1 MTRAIVIV
9 ILSLTLFAWAQ
20 TQAAQNSRS
29 AAEQPCHCAASEAG
43 IADQQ
48 QEAAELA
55 RTVAS
60 LQARM
65 TMLRNDAGSLSN
77 QQVRDALQVDAE
89 MWASVIQLLQSHAE
103 RLQQRGASTAPSH

>member
-1 MTRAIVIV
+1 MTRAIVIA

-20 TQAAQNSRS
+20 TEAGQDRRS
-29 AAEQPCHCAASEAG
+29 AAGQPCHCAASEAE
-43 IADQQ
+43 IADQH

-55 RTVAS
+55 RTIAS

-77 QQVRDALQVDAE
+77 QQVRDALQVEAE
-89 MWASVIQLLQSHAE
+89 MWASVIQLLQNRAD

>member
-9 ILSLTLFAWAQ
+9 MLSLTLFAWAQ
-20 TQAAQNSRS
+20 TEAAQNSRR
-29 AAEQPCHCAASEAG
+29 AAGPPCHCAASQAE
-43 IADQQ
+43 IADQR
-48 QEAAELA
+48 QEAAELT

-89 MWASVIQLLQSHAE
+89 MWASVIQLLQNQAD
-103 RLQQRGASTAPSH
+103 RLQQRGASNAPSH

>member
-1 MTRAIVIV
+1 MTREIVFV
-9 ILSLTLFAWAQ
+9 MLSLTLFAWPQ
-20 TQAAQNSRS
+20 TETARSRS
-29 AAEQPCHCAASEAG
+29 AAEPACHCAASPAE
-43 IADQQ
+43 IADQR
-48 QEAAELA
+48 QEAAELT

-65 TMLRNDAGSLSN
+65 TMLRNNAGSLSN

-89 MWASVIQLLQSHAE
+89 MWASVIQLLQNQAD